1 MDYFYRNILKVIVF
15 KDIPIKSNIWKHCY
29 FFFSYNIGYHYF
41 LEYFQLYKSNN
52 PLYYF
57 QFSILYLIKLYSTLQ
72 WHYFNVVIM
81 SNDLSLF

>member
-1 MDYFYRNILKVIVF
+1 MKALL
-15 KDIPIKSNIWKHCY
+15 
-29 FFFSYNIGYHYF
+29 FFFSYNISYHYF

-72 WHYFNVVIM
+72 
-81 SNDLSLF
+81 

>member
-15 KDIPIKSNIWKHCY
+15 KDIPIKVIYESIVI
-29 FFFSYNIGYHYF
+29 FFSYNISYHYF

-72 WHYFNVVIM
+72 
-81 SNDLSLF
+81 